1 MTTDSG
7 PAGWM
12 VIGGTSAAAP
22 AWAGLFAIANQGR
35 AVRGLN
41 SLQSGPAALYR
52 LPPADFH
59 DVIGGSN
66 GLYCGPGYDLV
77 TGIGTPYAD
86 RVVAGL
92 IASNDAAGTTPAT
105 RLAVS
110 APSHALQ
117 SRLTAKCLATW
128 PEAPPWTT
136 LGEGLSTVL
145 FDTSNGNR
153 HHPGDPDD
161 PNGPVYAS

>member
-1 MTTDSG
+1 M
-7 PAGWM
+7 
-12 VIGGTSAAAP
+12 
-22 AWAGLFAIANQGR
+22 
-35 AVRGLN
+35 
-41 SLQSGPAALYR
+41 
-52 LPPADFH
+52 
-59 DVIGGSN
+59 IGGSN

-92 IASNDAAGTTPAT
+92 IAFERRGRHNARHQAGREP
-105 RLAVS
+105 
-110 APSHALQ
+110 PSHALQ